1 MPLHGGD
8 YASMRAAWLRL
19 RREARQHTGP
29 DRVWRLRAARQ
40 IDLLMH
46 GYGWSA

>member
-19 RREARQHTGP
+19 RHEARTATGME
-29 DRVWRLRAARQ
+29 REWRLRAARQ
-40 IDLLMH
+40 IGRIMFQQEA
-46 GYGWSA
+46 WR